1 MWDMVVF
8 RLQSI
13 FQMLIHVLLFMNT
26 YFRFDYLDVP
36 IVEKIPLIFN
46 SELLNL
52 KENEKEKVSLEV
64 ESKLF

>member
-1 MWDMVVF
+1 MVVF

-26 YFRFDYLDVP
+26 YFRFDYLDEP
-36 IVEKIPLIFN
+36 LVEKIPLIFN